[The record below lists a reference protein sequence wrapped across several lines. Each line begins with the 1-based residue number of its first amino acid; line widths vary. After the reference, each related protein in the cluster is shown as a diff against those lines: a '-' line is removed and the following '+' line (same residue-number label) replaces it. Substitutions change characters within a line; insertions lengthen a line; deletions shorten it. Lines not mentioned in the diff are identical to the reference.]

1 MDPTL
6 LAGLT
11 GILGAV
17 IGSVLGGVFALKATK
32 RQVEVMLAQIR
43 EDVHERLYSQS
54 LEIMKFFA
62 EHPEVYPYFYDNKP
76 LAKAGSEMERLRV
89 LSTAEMVSGFM
100 ELVALQ
106 IEQQPAEIKPR
117 WKAYLADTYNSS
129 SVVREHLVCC
139 EAWYAEDLLRLL
151 PAKSVETTA
160 AAPLPGCGAAIS
172 VMVTHILRAAK
183 RR

>member
-6 LAGLT
+6 IAALA

-17 IGSVLGGVFALKATK
+17 IGAVLGGVFALQATK
-32 RQVEVMLAQIR
+32 RQVQVMIAQMR

-62 EHPEVYPYFYDNKP
+62 ENPELRPYFYENKD
-76 LAKAGSEMERLRV
+76 LNRAGSDLERMKV

-106 IEQQPAEIKPR
+106 IEQQPPQIKPR
-117 WKAYLADTYNSS
+117 WRAYLADTYNSS
-129 SVVREHLVCC
+129 GVVRQHLDECC
-139 EAWYAEDLLRLL
+139 DWYAEDLLCLL
-151 PAKSVETTA
+151 PPAPVPAQTKTA
-160 AAPLPGCGAAIS
+160 SPNA
-172 VMVTHILRAAK
+172 
-183 RR
+183 

>member
-6 LAGLT
+6 LAAVA

-17 IGSVLGGVFALKATK
+17 IGAVLGGVFALKATK
-32 RQVEVMLAQIR
+32 RQVEVMLEQAR

-62 EHPEVYPYFYDNKP
+62 ENPEVRPYFYDNKK
-76 LAKAGSEMERLRV
+76 LASAATEMERLRV

-106 IEQQPAEIKPR
+106 IEHQPVAIQPR
-117 WKAYLADTYNSS
+117 WRAYIADSYNSS
-129 SVVREHLVCC
+129 GVVREHLQTC

-151 PAKSVETTA
+151 PPV
-160 AAPLPGCGAAIS
+160 AIS
-172 VMVTHILRAAK
+172 AEKKTASRDA
-183 RR
+183 

>member
-32 RQVEVMLAQIR
+32 RQVEVMLEQAR

-62 EHPEVYPYFYDNKP
+62 EHPEVRPYFYDNQP
-76 LAKAGSEMERLRV
+76 LTSAGSELERLRV

-106 IEQQPAEIKPR
+106 IDHQPAAIQPR
-117 WKAYLADTYNSS
+117 WRAYLLDSYNSS
-129 SVVREHLVCC
+129 AVVRSHLAEC
-139 EAWYAEDLLRLL
+139 EAWYADDLL
-151 PAKSVETTA
+151 
-160 AAPLPGCGAAIS
+160 
-172 VMVTHILRAAK
+172 
-183 RR
+183 

>member
-1 MDPTL
+1 MYFEMDPTL

-17 IGSVLGGVFALKATK
+17 IGSILGGVFALKATK
-32 RQVEVMLAQIR
+32 RQVEVMLEQAR

-62 EHPEVYPYFYDNKP
+62 EHPEVHPYFYDNKP
-76 LAKAGSEMERLRV
+76 LTKAANELERLRV

-106 IEQQPAEIKPR
+106 IEHQPAGIQPR
-117 WKAYLADTYNSS
+117 WKAYIIDTYNSS
-129 SVVREHLVCC
+129 GVVREHLATC
-139 EAWYAEDLLRLL
+139 EAWYADDLLRLL
-151 PAKSVETTA
+151 PAPAIETPSPKTTA
-160 AAPLPGCGAAIS
+160 SSAA
-172 VMVTHILRAAK
+172 
-183 RR
+183 